1 MSSKVEEKDEISIP
15 VTVFVNQKLMDS
27 KPIERLRGMKFDRLK
42 IQCVSDNDDGGDD
55 DDDFA
60 ADALG
65 EKEESVPMKTS
76 SSSESSSSMM
86 MKKKKISAVGWWF
99 ANTDTLSKHME
110 RERKQTMMTM
120 MMKTTKSGGKEEE
133 EEEKCKSGD
142 EIVWT
147 HSASAGVDHLLKHE
161 AIQTHGSVMTNAKG
175 AFSASLGE
183 WAIFAS
189 MYFAKEVFNMQR
201 AQREKVW
208 KRFQV
213 DMLKGKEMLVVGYG
227 DIGRSIGKRAK
238 AMGMVVNGVRSKKVI
253 EERDR
258 EVVSEMFTLQELEK
272 AVETADYVAL
282 ALPHTRETEN
292 VVGVKVF
299 GKMKSSAVLIN
310 VGRGA
315 SVDENAL
322 CDALN
327 TGKIRGAALDVFQTE
342 PLPESSPLWSIDEAK
357 LLMSFHSAD
366 LTSDYHDLAMDVFV
380 ENLRRFDQS
389 GGKTDDLINKV
400 DKTVGY

>member
-1 MSSKVEEKDEISIP
+1 MSSSASSSREEEEEKKDAIP
-15 VTVFVNQKLMDS
+15 VTVFTNHKLMDS
-27 KPIERLRGMKFDRLK
+27 KPIERLREMTFERLK
-42 IQCVSDNDDGGDD
+42 IECVSD
-55 DDDFA
+55 A
-60 ADALG
+60 EG
-65 EKEESVPMKTS
+65 EKRGILLGDERE
-76 SSSESSSSMM
+76 
-86 MKKKKISAVGWWF
+86 KKGHAAPTAAVGWWF
-99 ANTDTLSKHME
+99 ADTASLCKYI
-110 RERKQTMMTM
+110 
-120 MMKTTKSGGKEEE
+120 EENDE
-133 EEEKCKSGD
+133 CKKYD
-142 EIVWT
+142 IVWT

-161 AIQTHGSVMTNAKG
+161 AIRTHGSAMTNAKG

-238 AMGMVVNGVRSKKVI
+238 AMGMNVKGVRSKKVI

-282 ALPHTRETEN
+282 ALPHTKETEN
-292 VVGVKVF
+292 VVDEKVF
-299 GKMKSSAVLIN
+299 GKMKTSAVLIN

-342 PLPESSPLWSIDEAK
+342 PLPESSQLWSIDESK

-380 ENLRRFDQS
+380 ENLKRFDQS

>member
-1 MSSKVEEKDEISIP
+1 
-15 VTVFVNQKLMDS
+15 
-27 KPIERLRGMKFDRLK
+27 
-42 IQCVSDNDDGGDD
+42 
-55 DDDFA
+55 
-60 ADALG
+60 
-65 EKEESVPMKTS
+65 
-76 SSSESSSSMM
+76 
-86 MKKKKISAVGWWF
+86 
-99 ANTDTLSKHME
+99 
-110 RERKQTMMTM
+110 
-120 MMKTTKSGGKEEE
+120 
-133 EEEKCKSGD
+133 
-142 EIVWT
+142 
-147 HSASAGVDHLLKHE
+147 LLKHE

-189 MYFAKEVFNMQR
+189 MYFAKEVFKMQR

>member
-1 MSSKVEEKDEISIP
+1 MSSTSSEDAIP
-15 VTVFVNQKLMDS
+15 VTVFINHKLMNS
-27 KPIERLRGMKFDRLK
+27 KPIERLKSIKFDHLR
-42 IQCVSDNDDGGDD
+42 IECVSD
-55 DDDFA
+55 
-60 ADALG
+60 
-65 EKEESVPMKTS
+65 EEEIPTTKDTGSKA
-76 SSSESSSSMM
+76 
-86 MKKKKISAVGWWF
+86 AVGWWF
-99 ANTDTLSKHME
+99 SNSDILSKYIE
-110 RERKQTMMTM
+110 ENENKQN
-120 MMKTTKSGGKEEE
+120 
-133 EEEKCKSGD
+133 
-142 EIVWT
+142 IIWT
-147 HSASAGVDHLLKHE
+147 HSASAGVDHLLKYD
-161 AIQTHGSVMTNAKG
+161 AIKKHKSIMTNAKG

-183 WAIFAS
+183 WTIFAS
-189 MYFAKEVFNMQR
+189 MYYAKEVFNMQK
-201 AQREKVW
+201 AQKEKVW

-213 DMLKGKEMLVVGYG
+213 GMLKNKEMLVVGYG

-258 EVVSEMFTLQELEK
+258 EVVSQMFTLQDLER

-282 ALPHTRETEN
+282 ALPHTKETEN
-292 VVGVKVF
+292 VVGEKIF
-299 GKMKSSAVLIN
+299 EKMKTSAVLIN

-342 PLPESSPLWSIDEAK
+342 PLPETSSLWMIDESK
-357 LLMSFHSAD
+357 ILMSFHSAD

-380 ENLRRFDQS
+380 ENLERFDRS

>member
-1 MSSKVEEKDEISIP
+1 
-15 VTVFVNQKLMDS
+15 
-27 KPIERLRGMKFDRLK
+27 
-42 IQCVSDNDDGGDD
+42 
-55 DDDFA
+55 
-60 ADALG
+60 
-65 EKEESVPMKTS
+65 
-76 SSSESSSSMM
+76 
-86 MKKKKISAVGWWF
+86 
-99 ANTDTLSKHME
+99 
-110 RERKQTMMTM
+110 
-120 MMKTTKSGGKEEE
+120 
-133 EEEKCKSGD
+133 
-142 EIVWT
+142 
-147 HSASAGVDHLLKHE
+147 
-161 AIQTHGSVMTNAKG
+161 
-175 AFSASLGE
+175 
-183 WAIFAS
+183 
-189 MYFAKEVFNMQR
+189 
-201 AQREKVW
+201 
-208 KRFQV
+208 
-213 DMLKGKEMLVVGYG
+213 
-227 DIGRSIGKRAK
+227 
-238 AMGMVVNGVRSKKVI
+238 MGMVVNGVRSKKVI

-299 GKMKSSAVLIN
+299 GKMKPSAVLIN

-380 ENLRRFDQS
+380 ENLRRFDRS